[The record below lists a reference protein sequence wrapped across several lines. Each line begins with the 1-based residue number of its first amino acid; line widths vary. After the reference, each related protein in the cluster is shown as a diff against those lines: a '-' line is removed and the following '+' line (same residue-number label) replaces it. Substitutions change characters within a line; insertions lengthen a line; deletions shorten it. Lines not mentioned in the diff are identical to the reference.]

1 MDNRPIGVF
10 DSGVGGLTVVS
21 EIIKG
26 LPNESIIYF
35 GDTARFPYGCKS
47 SDELQR
53 FTFEIIDF
61 LREEG
66 IKLIVIACNSASSA
80 ALEVAQKHFDIP
92 IIGVIEPVARAAVL
106 ATRARKV
113 GVIGTQATISSGAY
127 ARAIHSLDAGVQV
140 YSQAC
145 PELADFVERGE
156 IMGPEVGRVVRW
168 YLSPL
173 ISAGVDSLILGCTH
187 YPLLTGV
194 IQKAVGD
201 EVRLI
206 SSAKEAARELKEL
219 LAMRGSFG
227 EGESIPFYRFIS
239 SGDEARFLEL
249 GERFLGREI
258 NAVER
263 VSLKEIIL
271 PRGGG

>member
-1 MDNRPIGVF
+1 MDSRPLGVF

-35 GDTARFPYGCKS
+35 GDTARFPYGSKN
-47 SDELQR
+47 SDDLQR

-66 IKLIVIACNSASSA
+66 IKLVVIACNSASSA
-80 ALEVAQKHFDIP
+80 ALEAAQKRFDIP
-92 IIGVIEPVARAAVL
+92 IVGVIEPGARAAVL
-106 ATRARKV
+106 ATRTRKV

-127 ARAIHSLDAGVQV
+127 ARAVRLFDAGVQV

-156 IMGPEVGRVVRW
+156 ISGPNVERVVRW

-187 YPLLTGV
+187 YPLLTGA
-194 IQKAVGD
+194 IQKVVGD

-219 LAMRGSFG
+219 LAMKGSFR

-239 SGDEARFLEL
+239 SGDQTRFLEL

-271 PRGGG
+271 PGGGG

>member
-47 SDELQR
+47 PDELQR

-66 IKLIVIACNSASSA
+66 IKLVVIACNSASSA

-127 ARAIHSLDAGVQV
+127 ARAIHLLDVGVQV
-140 YSQAC
+140 CSQAC

-156 IMGPEVGRVVRW
+156 IVGPEVKRVVRW